1 MAAHSLTSSPVNVA
15 TSSVQVE
22 AEYEEV
28 DFDPEPRTVA
38 FYDVLRKDTQNGDD
52 DDVIY
57 DLPPNS

>member
-1 MAAHSLTSSPVNVA
+1 M
-15 TSSVQVE
+15 QVE